1 MTKKTPGPRAPPVSS
16 RPSLKMTAL
25 SYSCKFGDISSSD
38 EDQPTWTTFTTKK
51 RDSGRVTMI
60 RKRENIVRAKAQ
72 ILALNYIIAVVVL
85 WRSHFRA
92 LLVLE
97 VLS

>member
-1 MTKKTPGPRAPPVSS
+1 MTKKTPGPQAPPVSS

-60 RKRENIVRAKAQ
+60 RKREKIVRARAQ
-72 ILALNYIIAVVVL
+72 TPGPS
-85 WRSHFRA
+85 SH
-92 LLVLE
+92 
-97 VLS
+97 